1 MTPVYKTDQLITCSV
16 ALQDEEELFCTFVHA
31 SNQSEG
37 RKELWEDLCYH
48 HNYPLFQH
56 KAWLIMGDFKE
67 IPEGEEHVGFSSL
80 TRVPNGMRDFQKLVL
95 HFHFTDMGYQ
105 GPLYTWCNKREEG
118 LICKKLD
125 MVLMNDVALHRF
137 TNVYYVFEP
146 GAVQTI

>member
-1 MTPVYKTDQLITCSV
+1 
-16 ALQDEEELFCTFVHA
+16 
-31 SNQSEG
+31 
-37 RKELWEDLCYH
+37 
-48 HNYPLFQH
+48 
-56 KAWLIMGDFKE
+56 MGDFKE